1 MVRKQTEES
10 DPDSLV
16 IGNKS
21 MSHASQA
28 SRSNGTVKTESS
40 KRINKARDK
49 KNY

>member
-1 MVRKQTEES
+1 MARKQTEES
-10 DPDSLV
+10 DPEDKV
-16 IGNKS
+16 TGKKS

-40 KRINKARDK
+40 KRINKAKDK